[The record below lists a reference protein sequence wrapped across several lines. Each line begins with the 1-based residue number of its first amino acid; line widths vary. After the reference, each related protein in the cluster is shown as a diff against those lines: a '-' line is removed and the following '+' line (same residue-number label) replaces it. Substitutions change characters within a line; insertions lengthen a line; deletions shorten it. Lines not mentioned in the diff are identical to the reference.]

1 MGSRILILHATVGTG
16 HKTAALAL
24 EKAFKMRGVEK
35 VWVQDTLDYG
45 SGVFRKMYADLY
57 IELSERTPELW
68 GFAYRESNREQNRFE
83 RELRQ
88 LYSRIG
94 VYKFDDLRTLRPDAV
109 ICTHF
114 LPIDAAM
121 NSLAPSGPRSPVYC
135 VVTDFVGHPFWAHRD
150 IAGTFVGNEMARDML
165 VSHGVQADKIA
176 VTGIPVDPDI
186 AMAKDVAA
194 IRRERTI
201 SDGTVITLI
210 GSAIDDDKVSHMVTG
225 MLEREIA
232 GSLYVVAGRN
242 QTLQDNLRGLQGSAK
257 LNLSVLG
264 FIDYLDDLI
273 AASDLV
279 ISKSGGLITSEVM
292 ARGTPLLVVEPI
304 RGQEEFNADYVVTAG
319 VGLQARVIDS
329 VPYMV
334 ESLIKDPSRLAHMR
348 ENALRTGRPRA
359 ALDVAD
365 RVLKEIDAQ
374 GD

>member
-1 MGSRILILHATVGTG
+1 MGLRILILHATVGTG
-16 HKTAALAL
+16 HKTAAVAL

-35 VWVQDTLDYG
+35 IWVQDTLDYG

-68 GFAYRESNREQNRFE
+68 GFAYHESNRDQSRFE
-83 RELRQ
+83 RDLRQ

-94 VYKFDDLRTLRPDAV
+94 VYRFDDLRTLRPDAV

-121 NSLAPSGPRSPVYC
+121 NSLAPAGPRRAPVYC
-135 VVTDFVGHPFWAHRD
+135 VVTDFVGHPFWAHPD
-150 IAGTFVGNEMARDML
+150 IAGTFVGNGMTRDML
-165 VSHGVQADKIA
+165 VSHGVPAGKIT
-176 VTGIPVDPDI
+176 VTGIPVDPAI
-186 AMAKDVAA
+186 AVPKDAAA
-194 IRRERTI
+194 IRKERGI
-201 SDGTVITLI
+201 PDGAVVTLI
-210 GSAIDDDKVSHMVTG
+210 GSAIDDDKVNRMVTG
-225 MLEREIA
+225 MLERDIA
-232 GSLYVVAGRN
+232 GSLFVVAGRN
-242 QTLQDNLRGLQGSAK
+242 QTLQENLSGLRGSSK
-257 LNLSVLG
+257 LNLQVLG
-264 FIDYLDDLI
+264 FINYLDDLI

-319 VGLQARVIDS
+319 VGVQARVTDS

-334 ESLIKDPSRLAHMR
+334 ESLVNDPLRLAHMR

-365 RVLKEIDAQ
+365 TVLREIEA
-374 GD
+374 